1 MTGRLMF
8 IVHFEKVKLR
18 AFRFCVLVRVEILA
32 LRVLKTTF
40 KTANVTKKYSLL
52 LGLKPYAGDSTSEL
66 IEKLK
71 NGYRIE
77 KPNGCSDEM

>member
-1 MTGRLMF
+1 M
-8 IVHFEKVKLR
+8 V
-18 AFRFCVLVRVEILA
+18 RFCVLVRVEILA

-52 LGLKPYAGDSTSEL
+52 LGLKPYASDSTSEL

-71 NGYRIE
+71 NGYRME

>member
-1 MTGRLMF
+1 M
-8 IVHFEKVKLR
+8 
-18 AFRFCVLVRVEILA
+18 
-32 LRVLKTTF
+32 LRVLKTIS
-40 KTANVTKKYSLL
+40 KTANVTKSYSLL

-71 NGYRIE
+71 NGYRME